1 MANDNGRILFGVCTS
16 DFDDMKTIRDVGYDY
31 AEMSV
36 GIAFDPTKS
45 DAKPLQFSQICDIG
59 YADGETE

>member
-1 MANDNGRILFGVCTS
+1 MEDEFAALYRGLLARIEPDPLQLRRGLQALS
-16 DFDDMKTIRDVGYDY
+16 DRLDI
-31 AEMSV
+31 S
-36 GIAFDPTKS
+36 DPTKS